1 MLSPTTPMSTAVE
14 PPQSTVET
22 PVSAGSTPDMLLLQD
37 QSTPVLPSGL
47 PRYLMVHPSSR
58 STTTTT
64 RHESPTSEPVE
75 GEYDAESINPQVPST
90 RPVSP
95 PGVGPS
101 TFEDPALGIPV
112 SRILSK
118 LYNATLGVDM
128 GSGKMTVQ
136 NFIRLVQSV
145 YTNDDE
151 LAGDWVAD
159 SVVIKAEKEKEGELT
174 PGLVALGGP
183 RVPREEFIKGWR
195 DEVAGADED
204 VVTEVEVEG
213 EKEAGNGQDMDIDSG
228 EKMQS

>member
-22 PVSAGSTPDMLLLQD
+22 PGSAGSTPDVLLLQD

-47 PRYLMVHPSSR
+47 PRYLLVHPSSR
-58 STTTTT
+58 SATTTT
-64 RHESPTSEPVE
+64 RHESPSSEPAE
-75 GEYDAESINPQVPST
+75 GEYDTESINPQVPST

-95 PGVGPS
+95 PGLGPS

-118 LYNATLGVDM
+118 LYNATLGVDP

-136 NFIRLVQSV
+136 NFVQLVKSV

-151 LAGDWVAD
+151 LAGDWAAD
-159 SVVIKAEKEKEGELT
+159 TVVIKAEKEKEGELT
-174 PGLVALGGP
+174 PGLVALGEP

-195 DEVAGADED
+195 DEVADADED
-204 VVTEVEVEG
+204 VVTEVEG
-213 EKEAGNGQDMDIDSG
+213 EKEVGNGQDMDVDSG
-228 EKMQS
+228 EKMQT